1 MSDELLNKEKELHRL
16 NKELEIKTRH
26 VLEEIKSIADQQ
38 IHHNKSSRQND
49 VTPHTK
55 DMDIKNVQYSMIIN
69 NKLLPNV
76 TTKLNNGSLH
86 TLTEETPNLLKQN
99 VSNFQNQN
107 EGNKVN
113 EIVSYEGN
121 GAESKALINFL
132 KTKLNMLHD
141 EFKMIQLEYKNKVNY
156 CEKLENENKKLN
168 CCKSKLHKQITLLK
182 ETITK
187 LENNNSNLHDQN
199 LALNTE
205 NSNLKKDVE
214 ELRKEIKTLNHQ
226 LNNYDLRLNRSLEEN
241 EKLKNTIKFIHL
253 EEKELRDQIR
263 QIQEDKR
270 QGIKH
275 LERQRLELL
284 QAFKKQLLLIDNL
297 KKQNEFIIAV
307 EHMHLLEEDFSKLLL
322 GSNPMVT
329 LDADFERQIR
339 APSS

>member
-26 VLEEIKSIADQQ
+26 VLEEIRSIADQQ
-38 IHHNKSSRQND
+38 IHNKSSRQND

-55 DMDIKNVQYSMIIN
+55 DMGIKNVEYSMIIN

-76 TTKLNNGSLH
+76 TTKLNAGSLH

-99 VSNFQNQN
+99 VANFQNQN
-107 EGNKVN
+107 DGNKVN
-113 EIVSYEGN
+113 DEIVSYEGN
-121 GAESKALINFL
+121 GAENKAVINFL
-132 KTKLNMLHD
+132 KTKLNMLHN
-141 EFKMIQLEYKNKVNY
+141 EYKVIQLEYKNKVNY

-205 NSNLKKDVE
+205 NSNLKKDLE

-241 EKLKNTIKFIHL
+241 EKLKSTIKFIHL

-263 QIQEDKR
+263 QIREDKR

-275 LERQRLELL
+275 LEKQRLELL

-322 GSNPMVT
+322 GGHPMVT
-329 LDADFERQIR
+329 IDDFERQIR